1 MKTTLMLLLTS
12 ILISCGVQ
20 TKLTTPENFTTNIP
34 ELNISNN
41 TEIGI
46 TLVSKETGYKYNAL
60 KITNDKKVKT
70 GFLSRELK
78 AGEIYINDSYT
89 SKFNL
94 YRNINEPTFGIAIP
108 KNGGKQQVF
117 LNNGMG
123 IKLFQIKDIIDFKVT
138 HTPVP
143 KKEYFKQEFIYNGR
157 VGNALKFI
165 YREYIDDI
173 ARPAFTQDLQ
183 YDLSESKIIGFRG
196 LRIEV
201 ITATNTNIEYKV
213 ISQFQK

>member
-1 MKTTLMLLLTS
+1 MLLLTS

-46 TLVSKETGYKYNAL
+46 TLVSKETGYKYNAV
-60 KITNDKKVKT
+60 KIMNDKKVKT

-201 ITATNTNIEYKV
+201 ITASNTNIEYKV

>member
-60 KITNDKKVKT
+60 KIMNDKKVKT

-94 YRNINEPTFGIAIP
+94 YRSINEPTFGIAIP